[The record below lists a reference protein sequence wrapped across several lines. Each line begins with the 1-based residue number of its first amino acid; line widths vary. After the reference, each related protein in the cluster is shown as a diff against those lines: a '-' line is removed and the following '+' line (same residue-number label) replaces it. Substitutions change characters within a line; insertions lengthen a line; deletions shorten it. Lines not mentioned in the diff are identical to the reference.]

1 VKKSNIK
8 HSDLFNT
15 EYILYCNNLAVI
27 RSKLIL
33 DIIFHLNIIER
44 GEVFKISDAVEKNK
58 RHEFIKNKKR
68 YTIIERL
75 SEPIQQKLF

>member
-1 VKKSNIK
+1 MKTTYNPA
-8 HSDLFNT
+8 DLFLI
-15 EYILYCNNLAVI
+15 EYVLYCNNVAVI
-27 RSKLIL
+27 RSKLLL

-44 GEVFKISDAVEKNK
+44 SEVSKIADAVEKNK

-75 SEPIQQKLF
+75 IEPIQQKLF